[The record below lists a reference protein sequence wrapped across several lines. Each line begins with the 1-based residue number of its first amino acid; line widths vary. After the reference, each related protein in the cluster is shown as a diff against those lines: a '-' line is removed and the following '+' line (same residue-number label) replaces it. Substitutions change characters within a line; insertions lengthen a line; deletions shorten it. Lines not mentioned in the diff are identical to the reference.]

1 MWGKGE
7 KDGGEVV
14 VEAKEQEDVGG
25 RGRML
30 GRWRRRRMTD
40 DEGGGGVEKL
50 RRIWG
55 SRCKGM
61 IDDGG
66 RGVAGGVQEDVGDV
80 EEEKENR

>member
-1 MWGKGE
+1 MW
-7 KDGGEVV
+7 
-14 VEAKEQEDVGG
+14 
-25 RGRML
+25 
-30 GRWRRRRMTD
+30 T
-40 DEGGGGVEKL
+40 GGGGVEKL